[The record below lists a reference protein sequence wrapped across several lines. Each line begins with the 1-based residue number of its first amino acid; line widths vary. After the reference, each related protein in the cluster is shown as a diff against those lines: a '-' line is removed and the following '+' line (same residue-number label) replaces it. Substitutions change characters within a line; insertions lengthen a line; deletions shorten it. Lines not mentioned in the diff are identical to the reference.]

1 MIGFLRTG
9 AGPMPKVRL
18 DGPRVFLRPPR
29 ARDWKAWAALRYE
42 SRDFLRPWEPS
53 WPSDALTRG
62 AFVRR
67 IRRQA
72 ADWHADQAYSFLM
85 FAQIDR
91 ALLGGLG
98 LSNVR
103 RGVAQM
109 GSLGYWIGER
119 HARQGYMTE
128 GVLAVLAFA
137 FRHLG
142 LHRVEAVC
150 LPTNEA
156 SRRLLAGAGFHE
168 EGCARAYLRID
179 GQWRDH
185 LFYGILRE
193 DFGLE

>member
-9 AGPMPKVRL
+9 ASLMPKVRL
-18 DGPRVFLRPPR
+18 DGPRVYLRPPR
-29 ARDWKAWAALRYE
+29 PRDWKIWASLRGE
-42 SRDFLRPWEPS
+42 SCDFLKPWEPT
-53 WPSDALTRG
+53 WPPDALTRS
-62 AFVRR
+62 AFLRR
-67 IRRQA
+67 INRQA
-72 ADWHADQAYSFLM
+72 ADWHSDSGYNFLM
-85 FAQIDR
+85 FSQIDQ
-91 ALLGGLG
+91 AMLGGIG

-109 GSLGYWIGER
+109 ASLGYWIGER

-150 LPTNEA
+150 LPANEA
-156 SRRLLAGAGFHE
+156 SRRLLAVTGFTE
-168 EGCARAYLRID
+168 EGRARAYLRID
-179 GQWRDH
+179 GEWRDH
-185 LFYGILRE
+185 VTYGILRG